1 MDGTVTRLRELIAAT
16 LLAYTSIFLVLP
28 VHAESDDASQR
39 EIAALLS
46 FVGHSSCTFIR
57 NGTAYPAT
65 QAEGHLEDKLHYLQ
79 RKGKVHSA
87 EDFIQLA
94 ATESSMSGKPYLVRC
109 DGKEQPSADWLNE
122 ELTRLRNAGS

>member
-1 MDGTVTRLRELIAAT
+1 MDRTFTRLREVIAAGLLVFTSLT
-16 LLAYTSIFLVLP
+16 LALP
-28 VHAESDDASQR
+28 VRAQSDDASQR
-39 EIAALLS
+39 EITALLS
-46 FVGHSSCTFIR
+46 FVAHSPCTFIR

-79 RKGKVHSA
+79 RKDKVHSA

-94 ATESSMSGKPYLVRC
+94 ATESSISGKPYLVRC

-122 ELTRLRNAGS
+122 ELRRLRNAGG